1 MLTVN
6 LNSLVGIAVLEPEG
20 ELSAEDFSAARKII
34 DPYIE
39 SAGKLKGIII
49 YVQSFPGWDSFAA
62 LISHFKFI
70 KDHHNQVSHIA
81 LVTDSSVGGFAE
93 NIASHFVSAEIKSFS
108 FSELDVAENWILR
121 NQTQ

>member
-6 LNSLVGIAVLEPEG
+6 LNAMAGIAILQPAG
-20 ELSAEDFSAARKII
+20 ELSVADFKAASKII

-49 YVQSFPGWDSFAA
+49 HVQSFPGWDSFAA

-70 KDHHNQVSHIA
+70 KEHHKQVSHIA
-81 LVTDSSVGGFAE
+81 LVTDSAIGGFAE
-93 NIASHFVSAEIKSFS
+93 NIASHFVSAEIKSFA
-108 FSELDVAENWILR
+108 FNELDAAEKWIITDEY
-121 NQTQ
+121 Q